1 MMRMIIQVE
10 ENPAGMKTL
19 GAFLLED
26 QEVETLMV
34 TEMEEMV
41 EMTIERRK
49 SLGKIKQE
57 IPVAMMKNQEEDGRM
72 TAL

>member
-1 MMRMIIQVE
+1 MRKIIQAE
-10 ENPAGMKTL
+10 ETPVGTKTL